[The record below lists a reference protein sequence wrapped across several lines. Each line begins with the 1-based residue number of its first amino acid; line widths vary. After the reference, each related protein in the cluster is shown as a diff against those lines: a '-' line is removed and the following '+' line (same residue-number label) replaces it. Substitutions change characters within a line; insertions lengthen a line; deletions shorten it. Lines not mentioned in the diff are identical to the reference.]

1 MRLNK
6 ASLGTV
12 ALIAVILMSS
22 FTLACTRA
30 EAIEEIPAGTEVTV
44 VTEDGSLV
52 RGKIATV
59 NPEVVT
65 LIGERPNTTTQV
77 SRKRITEVKRTSAAP
92 EEPAAAARVRTVT
105 IPDNTV
111 LDVTLDSAHA
121 SDTSGAEEAVRGTL
135 DSPVVIDEVT
145 VIPSGSILTGHVTG
159 AQGSGKVKGRAELG
173 LRFTSIAFRSVTYDI
188 ATKPLYWVA
197 EGTKKDDAVK
207 IGVGAAAGAIIGA
220 IAGGKK
226 GAAIGTAVGAG
237 GGTAVVLATD
247 GEEIRLSAGRKL
259 KVSLTD
265 PLVIRSR

>member
-1 MRLNK
+1 VKKTQL
-6 ASLGTV
+6 ATIALAATV
-12 ALIAVILMSS
+12 ALSS
-22 FTLACTRA
+22 ITLACSRA

-44 VTEDGSLV
+44 VTADGALV

-65 LIGERPNTTTQV
+65 LTGDRPNTTTRV
-77 SRKRITEVKRTSAAP
+77 ARKSITEVKRASAEP
-92 EEPAAAARVRTVT
+92 EAPAAAARVRTITV
-105 IPDNTV
+105 PDNTV
-111 LDVTLDSAHA
+111 LDVTLESSHA
-121 SDTSGAEEAVRGTL
+121 SDTSRAEEDVRGTL
-135 DSPVVIDEVT
+135 DSPIVVDEVT
-145 VIPSGSILTGHVTG
+145 VIPAGSIVTGHVTG
-159 AQGSGKVKGRAELG
+159 AQESGNVKGRAELG
-173 LRFTSIAFRSVTYDI
+173 IRFNQIAFRSVTYDI

-197 EGTKKDDAVK
+197 ESNKKDDAVK
-207 IGVGAAAGAIIGA
+207 IGVGAAAGAVIGA

-247 GEEIRLSAGRKL
+247 GDEIRLASGRKL